1 VKKSALLPFFIA
13 LLGIVTLGSS
23 ANAAVISIDLTGK
36 TGDNAGAASGQM
48 LDLGA
53 FPPDATGHLKA
64 FSNRLLGGTLLFT
77 GLALQDAAGGIALS
91 GYSALETPLKFN
103 PGDTIGANVSVYD
116 GGINPSSF
124 KNNFRT
130 VGDFGPN
137 SFLGFKDSLGRYGY
151 IEVTWTASTNTFRM
165 ISAAYESTPGVS
177 IQTPGGAVPEP
188 ASSAIVALLMGG
200 ATLRKWRKRNL

>member
-1 VKKSALLPFFIA
+1 MKKSALLPFFIA

-36 TGDNAGAASGQM
+36 TGDNAGAASGQL

-53 FPPDATGHLKA
+53 FPSDATTVLKA
-64 FSNRLLGGTLLFT
+64 ASNKTLGGQAFT
-77 GLALQDAAGGIALS
+77 GLTLQGSGGIAVS
-91 GYSALETPLKFN
+91 GFTAFDKPLKFN
-103 PGDTIGANVSVYD
+103 PGDTIGAIGLTYD
-116 GGINPSSF
+116 SGLSSPSF

-200 ATLRKWRKRNL
+200 ATLRKWRKRNS